1 MYFSWDS
8 EKNWDLPVQVFQ
20 KLEHIRAVDLQDKG
34 QVQQRHFMHWE
45 MANKTTI
52 FFFPHRAII
61 DLDKH
66 KTVSQIGFSL
76 RPVPWLETET
86 NHVEVGQE
94 MERGSGEH
102 MGLSRFVL
110 GDAL

>member
-1 MYFSWDS
+1 
-8 EKNWDLPVQVFQ
+8 
-20 KLEHIRAVDLQDKG
+20 
-34 QVQQRHFMHWE
+34 MHWE
-45 MANKTTI
+45 MANKTSDTKTFTI
-52 FFFPHRAII
+52 FFFFFPHGAII

-66 KTVSQIGFSL
+66 KTVSKIGFSL
-76 RPVPWLETET
+76 RPVPWLGTET